1 MSDLKT
7 NLEQILQEKE
17 DKIIPDNI
25 KKDVQIFDVV
35 GTYEGE
41 EGIDTS
47 DATAIADDILTSKTA
62 YGSNGK
68 LTGTMPNNGELNYTP
83 NDEEQIIPKGYT
95 LGGIIEN
102 TDITTLSD
110 YKICDSL
117 ADLILGDSTIT
128 FYEYIETSGT
138 QYFNTDISISNSKEE
153 QIIIK
158 YKPLLLGGGQCLFGT
173 TDNNK
178 IYFYAAGYTGN
189 ASTAGGVIFN
199 NNETITKN
207 VKIQDV
213 TLTITSSS
221 ILYNSSDNNIETPLN
236 NVEFQSGLLSIMN
249 NNKWNDK
256 GSIRLYSLEIYNK
269 FNKLIHYLKPAMINE
284 TNVIGLYDIIT
295 QKMYTNSG
303 TGELIKGGIL

>member
-1 MSDLKT
+1 MSVKFLKNGT
-7 NLEQILQEKE
+7 N
-17 DKIIPDNI
+17 
-25 KKDVQIFDVV
+25 
-35 GTYEGE
+35 
-41 EGIDTS
+41 TS
-47 DATAIADDILTSKTA
+47 DATATANDILISKTA

-68 LTGTMPNNGELNYTP
+68 LIGMIPNNRELNYTP
-83 NDEEQIIPKGYT
+83 NDEKQIIPNGYT

-110 YKICDSL
+110 YKICNIL
-117 ADLILGDSTIT
+117 ADLILGNSPIT

-138 QYFNTDISISNSKEE
+138 QYFNTDIPISNNKEE

-158 YKPLLLGGGQCLFGT
+158 YRPLLLSSGQCLFGT
-173 TDNNK
+173 TDNNS

-199 NNETITKN
+199 NNKIITKN

-213 TLTITSSS
+213 TLTINSSS
-221 ILYNSSDNNIETPLN
+221 ILYNSNDNNIETSLS
-236 NVEFQSGLLSIMN
+236 NVGFQSGLLSIMN
-249 NNKWNDK
+249 NNKWNEK
-256 GSIRLYSLEIYNK
+256 GSIRLYGLEIYNK
-269 FNKLIHYLKPAMINE
+269 FNKLIHCLRPAMINE
-284 TNVIGLYDIIT
+284 TKDIGLYDIIT